1 MKKYKKAI
9 SFLLTAAMSVSFCA
23 GLSVASF
30 AAGETVSAEVKGTY
44 IKSSE
49 PQDITIRLN
58 VSGLT
63 TSYCKFAIDDGT
75 TVPKG
80 FTIKSFSTSNTVQP
94 ITGGNYNLNNG
105 QLTYETT
112 DTEDTIPSDT
122 WYEMV
127 VTAPADASGDYDI
140 VFNNISISGVYGTK
154 RLVTVDSVTA
164 KLNIAE
170 ASISNEKPYS
180 VALSADKTEVN
191 IGDDVNVYLDVTNSD
206 TSVTSFSSFYGKVTY
221 DKDLVSYAGTSSTE
235 VKESEFYIDNSTP
248 GTLVIKRYGSSVNLS
263 DAHELT
269 LPFKANAKGD
279 AGFTLVGVNDGEKVK
294 IDVDSHAEN
303 NALEV
308 KEVTGSPLTVTV
320 KEAASDDP
328 VVSVSLVDYVG
339 SSEANTFKLIIASID
354 KTGYV
359 PTYDGKKMYQV
370 VGTGYDADKYY
381 YVIPASETYDS
392 NKLSSVEGTTTKL
405 EKDNDINQSN
415 LVDINDA
422 QFVYNIYHGTSPTT
436 NVVERLLLADTSG
449 DQRVE
454 TDDCVP
460 IIRAI

>member
-1 MKKYKKAI
+1 MFK
-9 SFLLTAAMSVSFCA
+9 
-23 GLSVASF
+23 
-30 AAGETVSAEVKGTY
+30 
-44 IKSSE
+44 
-49 PQDITIRLN
+49 N
-58 VSGLT
+58 VS
-63 TSYCKFAIDDGT
+63 
-75 TVPKG
+75 
-80 FTIKSFSTSNTVQP
+80 
-94 ITGGNYNLNNG
+94 
-105 QLTYETT
+105 
-112 DTEDTIPSDT
+112 
-122 WYEMV
+122 
-127 VTAPADASGDYDI
+127 
-140 VFNNISISGVYGTK
+140 ISKLYGTS
-154 RLVTVDSVTA
+154 RVLTVDSVTA

-170 ASISNEKPYS
+170 ESSSSEKPYT
-180 VALSADKTEVN
+180 VALSADKTEVD
-191 IGDDVNVYLDVTNSD
+191 IGDDVNVYVDVTNSD
-206 TSVTSFSSFYGKVTY
+206 TAVTSFSTFYGKVTY

-235 VKESEFYIDNSTP
+235 VQESEFYIDNSTP
-248 GTLVIKRYGSSVNLS
+248 GTLVIKRYGSPVNLS

-279 AGFTLVGVNDGEKVK
+279 ARFTLVGVNDGEKVK
-294 IDVDSHAEN
+294 IDVDSHADY

-320 KEAASDDP
+320 KETTSDDP
-328 VVSVSLVDYVG
+328 VVSGSPVEYVG
-339 SSEANTFKLIIASID
+339 SSEANTFILIVASINKD
-354 KTGYV
+354 GYV

-370 VGTGYDADKYY
+370 DGTGYDADKYY

-392 NKLSSVEGTTTKL
+392 NKLSFAEGAAPELQKG
-405 EKDNDINQSN
+405 NDINQSR

>member
-1 MKKYKKAI
+1 MKKAL
-9 SFLLTAAMSVSFCA
+9 SLLLTFVMIGSVL
-23 GLSVASF
+23 GVGVF
-30 AAGETVSAEVKGTY
+30 AANGDTYSLSNASVTVDGTANQTVTVNLIATKAGTVYGFQGTWVTSAADGKIALSKLTPAATVSATENSASTGNVLWLDSSYSSGISVEAGGAIWSATFTVDKDTPSGEYPVTLDVSSIIKDSNKGDKGIGTL
-44 IKSSE
+44 
-49 PQDITIRLN
+49 TGTVTVTN
-58 VSGLT
+58 ASGM
-63 TSYCKFAIDDGT
+63 
-75 TVPKG
+75 
-80 FTIKSFSTSNTVQP
+80 STS
-94 ITGGNYNLNNG
+94 
-105 QLTYETT
+105 
-112 DTEDTIPSDT
+112 D
-122 WYEMV
+122 
-127 VTAPADASGDYDI
+127 
-140 VFNNISISGVYGTK
+140 
-154 RLVTVDSVTA
+154 
-164 KLNIAE
+164 
-170 ASISNEKPYS
+170 EKPYS

-381 YVIPASETYDS
+381 YVIPASETYES
-392 NKLSSVEGTTTKL
+392 NKLGSEEGTATKL
-405 EKDNDINQSN
+405 QKDNDINQSN

-422 QFVYNIYHGTSPTT
+422 QFVYNIYHGASPTT

-460 IIRAI
+460 IIKAI